1 MKQLRSVQE
10 IGENWRVILR
20 LDLDLPMEDG
30 KVLDNSRLIKS
41 IPTIKLLLAKNN
53 KMVIIGHRGRPGGRD
68 AKLSL
73 KPVYTE
79 LMSLLSADGQRV
91 IESVFVDEI
100 RDSQM
105 IEESLS
111 VNQIVFGENLRFYA
125 EEEANNLDLFEV
137 LVGKCQAYVND
148 AFAVAHR
155 SHASIMLYRV
165 MPAFYGLS
173 FIEETEK
180 IEKVLTAERPLVVI
194 LGGAKEDKMDYIG
207 SLLTIADR
215 VLVGGKL
222 PQLASQFSISNLQF
236 SNKLVTGTLSNN
248 GLDIDGETIGKFK
261 EIINTAKTVVWAGA
275 MGFYEDPV
283 NRRGTEEI
291 ADAVANCQGYKIIAG
306 GDTAASVRNLGL
318 IDKIDYVCS
327 GGGVMLEYLTKGT
340 LAAWE

>member
-1 MKQLRSVQE
+1 MRQLRSVEE
-10 IGENWRVILR
+10 IGENLRVILR

-53 KMVIIGHRGRPGGRD
+53 KMVIIGHRDRPGGVD
-68 AKLSL
+68 ARLSL

-79 LMSLLSADGQRV
+79 LMSILFADGQNI
-91 IESVFVDEI
+91 IESVFADDI

-111 VNQIVFGENLRFYA
+111 AKQIVFGENLRFYA

-137 LVGKCQAYVND
+137 LAGKCQAYVND

-155 SHASIMLYRV
+155 RHASIMLYRV
-165 MPAFYGLS
+165 MPAFYGLG
-173 FIEETEK
+173 FIGETEK

-222 PQLASQFSISNLQF
+222 PQLINDQFLMSND
-236 SNKLVTGTLSNN
+236 KLVIAKLEEN

-261 EIINTAKTVVWAGA
+261 EIINTARTVVWAGA

-340 LAAWE
+340 LTAWK